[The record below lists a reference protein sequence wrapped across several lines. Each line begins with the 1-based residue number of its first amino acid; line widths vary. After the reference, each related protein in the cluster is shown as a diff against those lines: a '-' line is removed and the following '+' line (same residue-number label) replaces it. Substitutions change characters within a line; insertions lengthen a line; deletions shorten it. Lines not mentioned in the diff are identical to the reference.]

1 MNAFAGAHRTTPARI
16 AVIIAILVGVLAAG
30 LPATAGNAA
39 ADTTG
44 RPAASTAGS
53 AAAGSAGHG
62 RGPGSYDNPILPAI
76 PGDSA
81 VESCAD
87 PTVLRGQQKG
97 DRYWY
102 MYCTTDPLN
111 DEDLDAAGDL
121 QFHRIP
127 MMRSLDLVN
136 WTYVGDA
143 FDSLPT
149 WAAPTAALWAPDV
162 VYSSTFRQ
170 YYMTFVVTDTADAVS
185 GQAKCAGDNAIGV
198 ATGPTPTGPWTFSDE
213 PVVGPR
219 RGADRT
225 GCDFL
230 WTFDP
235 EVPGDTIGAT
245 GHLFYGSYY
254 GGIYVDGLTL
264 TKSGAT
270 VADDPTMV
278 AIDNKYEGA
287 NVVRRGGYYY
297 LFVSAANCCNG
308 ALTGYSVFAGR
319 SRSIEG
325 PYVDREGNSL
335 THPLAGGTPVISMNG
350 NRWVGTGHNSVFKDF
365 DGQWWTMYH
374 AVDREDPFFDTGP
387 LLPTELGFT
396 KRPALL
402 DPIDWVNGWPTVRG
416 GQWASDTRMPAPA
429 AQPGQDSR
437 YRTTPV
443 RPQLPGKLQTRYSD
457 DFNNGLDPAWSWVR
471 PPAAGSYGVTNGV
484 LRLPIQKAELF
495 VNDNT
500 ASVLLRDQPRGD
512 YVFQAKVRVDVPDK
526 GCCFNFAQAGIIVY
540 GDDNNFVKLTNTSIW
555 NTRQT
560 EFAKEQ
566 FPVSDGWA
574 RYGNSVVGPPSAD
587 WTYLRIVVET
597 LRGKDR
603 AAALGDT
610 ERYTSYTSQDGRHW
624 VRGGAWTHTLGADAR
639 IGLLAMGQQAGTAGT
654 FTAEFDDVRVSTLRS
669 GGPRG

>member
-1 MNAFAGAHRTTPARI
+1 MNAFAGAHRNTPARI
-16 AVIIAILVGVLAAG
+16 AVVIAMLVGMLAAG
-30 LPATAGNAA
+30 LPAV
-39 ADTTG
+39 
-44 RPAASTAGS
+44 AGS
-53 AAAGSAGHG
+53 AAAGETSSAATGSAGHG
-62 RGPGSYDNPILPAI
+62 RGPTSYENPILPRI
-76 PGDSA
+76 PGDGA

-121 QFHRIP
+121 RFHRIP
-127 MMRSLDLVN
+127 TMRSLDLVN

-143 FDSLPT
+143 FDSLPA

-185 GQAKCAGDNAIGV
+185 GVPGCDSDNAIGV
-198 ATGPTPTGPWTFSDE
+198 ATGPTPTGPWTFSDA

-219 RGADRT
+219 SGGE
-225 GCDFL
+225 GCNFL

-235 EVPGDTIGAT
+235 EVPGDTIGAA

-254 GGIYVDGLTL
+254 GGIYVDDLTL
-264 TKSGAT
+264 TATGAT
-270 VADDPTMV
+270 VGGDPTMV

-287 NVVRRGGYYY
+287 NVVKRDGYYY

-325 PYVDREGNSL
+325 PYLDREGNSL
-335 THPLAGGTPVISMNG
+335 LDARAGGTPVISMNG

-387 LLPTELGFT
+387 LLETELGFT

-402 DPIDWVNGWPTVRG
+402 DPIDWVKGWPTVRG
-416 GQWASDTRMPAPA
+416 GQWASDSRMPAPA

-437 YRTTPV
+437 YRTTLV
-443 RPQLPGKLQTRYSD
+443 RPQLPGKLQARYSD
-457 DFNNGLDPAWSWVR
+457 DFNDGLDRAWSWVR
-471 PPAAGSYGVTNGV
+471 PPAAGSYSVTNGV
-484 LRLPIQKAELF
+484 LTLPIQKAELYQD
-495 VNDNT
+495 DNT
-500 ASVLLRDQPRGD
+500 ASVLLRNQPRGD
-512 YVFQAKVRVDVPDK
+512 YVFQAKVRVDVPDE

-566 FPVSDGWA
+566 FPVPTGWA

-610 ERYTSYTSQDGRHW
+610 ERYTAYTSQDGRHW

-639 IGLLAMGQQAGTAGT
+639 IGLVAMGQQPATVGT
-654 FTAEFDDVRVSTLRS
+654 FTAEFDDVRVSTLRT